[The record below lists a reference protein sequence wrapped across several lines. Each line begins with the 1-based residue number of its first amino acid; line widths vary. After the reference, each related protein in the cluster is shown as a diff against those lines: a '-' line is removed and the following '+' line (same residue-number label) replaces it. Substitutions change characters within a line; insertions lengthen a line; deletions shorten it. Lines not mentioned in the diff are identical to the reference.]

1 MSKTLMLEREGVLEQ
16 IRRETAESGIPVEE
30 RAVMCSMRLF
40 QWIVERVGVP
50 TPGNMRKQLGADL
63 IGVGYLEDRKV
74 IVTDRETA
82 QKIAPA
88 SVQAW
93 RA

>member
-1 MSKTLMLEREGVLEQ
+1 MSKTLMLEREGVLKQ

-30 RAVMCSMRLF
+30 RAVLCSMRLF
-40 QWIVERVGVP
+40 QWIVEQVGVP
-50 TPGNMRKQLGADL
+50 SPGIMRKQLGADVL

-82 QKIAPA
+82 RKITSS
-88 SVQAW
+88 SVQA
-93 RA
+93 

>member
-1 MSKTLMLEREGVLEQ
+1 MSKTVMLEREGVLDQ
-16 IRRETAESGIPVEE
+16 IRRETAESGIPEEE
-30 RAVMCSMRLF
+30 RVVMCSMRLF

-50 TPGNMRKQLGADL
+50 SPGNMRKQLGADL

-88 SVQAW
+88 SVQAGQ
-93 RA
+93 A

>member
-1 MSKTLMLEREGVLEQ
+1 MSKTVMLEREGVLDQ
-16 IRRETAESGIPVEE
+16 IRRETAESEIPVEE
-30 RAVMCSMRLF
+30 CAVLCSMRLF

-50 TPGNMRKQLGADL
+50 SPGNMRKQLGADLL

-82 QKIAPA
+82 RKITSS
-88 SVQAW
+88 SVQA
-93 RA
+93 